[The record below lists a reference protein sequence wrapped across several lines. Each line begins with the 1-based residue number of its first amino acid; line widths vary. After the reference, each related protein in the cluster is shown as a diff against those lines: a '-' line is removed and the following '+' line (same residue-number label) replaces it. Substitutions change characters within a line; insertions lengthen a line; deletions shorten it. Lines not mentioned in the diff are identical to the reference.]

1 MMRWRSALSRREE
14 VPAALAEVLGQ
25 TADVGTPDLIL
36 LFTSGAHV
44 GALDAFAEALGT
56 TFADAHVLGAVAAGV
71 VGAGR
76 EIEGE
81 TAVSVTMAHLP
92 GVSLEP
98 MVVHPEDGA
107 WSVDRWRSAGRAER
121 GLLTLA
127 DPYSIDLAVQL
138 PQIAAAFPE
147 VPIVGGL
154 ASPPPDHV
162 GARLVVDGR
171 LQPAGAVALGLSG
184 DVRVSTCVAQGCRP
198 LGAPQ
203 FVTRCE
209 GNRIFELDGR
219 PVIEVIQEL
228 HAQLDPVDQ
237 ALLGRSLFLG
247 VQMRDQTEYAQGDF
261 LIRNVIGIAV
271 DPAALVVAAL
281 PERFQVVQFH
291 VRDERAA
298 REDLEGVLAASPSSP
313 EGALLVSCV
322 GRGQGLFGE
331 PDHDTTRFAER
342 FGDVPLGGF
351 FANGEVGPVQ
361 GLPYLHGYTS
371 VFALFSAP

>member
-1 MMRWRSALSRREE
+1 MMRWSSALSRRDE
-14 VPAALAEVLGQ
+14 VPSALAEILGQ
-25 TADVGTPDLIL
+25 TADVRSPDLIL
-36 LFTSGAHV
+36 LFTSGAHAGNLAAV
-44 GALDAFAEALGT
+44 AEALGT
-56 TFADAHVLGAVAAGV
+56 TFADAHLLGAVAAGV

-76 EIEGE
+76 EVEGE
-81 TAVSVTMAHLP
+81 PAISVTMAHLP

-98 MVVHPEDGA
+98 MVLHPEDA
-107 WSVDRWRSAGRAER
+107 TWSVDRWRSAGRAER
-121 GLLTLA
+121 GLLILA
-127 DPYSIDLAVQL
+127 DPYSIDLAAQL
-138 PQIAAAFPE
+138 PQMAAAFPE

-154 ASPPPDHV
+154 GSPPADHV

-171 LQPAGAVALGLSG
+171 QQTGGAVALGLSG
-184 DVRVSTCVAQGCRP
+184 DVVVSTCVAQGCRP
-198 LGAPQ
+198 LGMPM

-228 HAQLDPVDQ
+228 HASLDPVGQ

-271 DPAALVVAAL
+271 DPAALVVATL

-298 REDLEGVLAASPSSP
+298 REDLERVLAASSATP
-313 EGALLVSCV
+313 EGAFLVSCV

-331 PDHDTTRFAER
+331 PNHDSARFAER

-361 GLPYLHGYTS
+361 GLPYVHGYTS